1 MNDRKELMES
11 LAKELEAGKLPWDK
25 GFRGMRD
32 VNAVTGKAYSGG
44 NVIRLLA
51 SARAQGFEDPRW
63 CTFKQAQEQGWN
75 VKRGSK
81 GTRIEFW
88 SKIEDKDKD
97 QESAPKGNER
107 PANMFCRMFYV
118 FNGSQIEGIPPLP
131 AIVLPEPDELRKIA
145 ERAAKGM
152 GVQIED
158 RRASDLDSPFYA
170 PSADKIVMPLPEQFN
185 KPGIYEAVLLHELG
199 HATGHP
205 ARLDRDT
212 LKLYG
217 TSIETRAR
225 EELVAELTSVF
236 ARHDLG
242 VAVDPR
248 GHSTAYLQSWA
259 SVIRQDPNALFSAA
273 READKAVGM
282 IKEHGLEVEVAK
294 AQPALEAGV
303 FQRPDV
309 KAELERRAGIG
320 QEPPTLEALRDRQS
334 EAGVFQRPD
343 VKAELERR
351 AGIGQEPPTLEA
363 LRNRQSEAG
372 MFQRPDVKAEL
383 ERRSGE
389 EKKEESPRE
398 KGLFRRSANEL
409 GR

>member
-88 SKIEDKDKD
+88 SKIDKD
-97 QESAPKGNER
+97 QDNEGDSAPKGDSER
-107 PANMFCRMFYV
+107 SANMFCRMFYV
-118 FNGSQIEGIPPLP
+118 FNGSQIEGMPPLP
-131 AIVLPEPDELRKIA
+131 AIVLPEPDELRKLA
-145 ERAAKGM
+145 ERAARGM
-152 GVQIED
+152 GVKIED
-158 RRASDLDSPFYA
+158 RRASDLDSPFYS
-170 PSADKIVMPLPEQFN
+170 PSADKIVMPLPEQFT

-205 ARLDRDT
+205 TRLDRDT

-225 EELVAELTSVF
+225 EELVAELSSVF

-259 SVIRQDPNALFSAA
+259 SVIRQDPHALFSAA

-282 IKEHGLEVEVAK
+282 IKEHGLEVTREV
-294 AQPALEAGV
+294 
-303 FQRPDV
+303 
-309 KAELERRAGIG
+309 
-320 QEPPTLEALRDRQS
+320 RDRQFD
-334 EAGVFQRPD
+334 AGLSQRPTVEQEPRFPRGEFQRNEID
-343 VKAELERR
+343 RLLKAEVEKR
-351 AGIGQEPPTLEA
+351 A
-363 LRNRQSEAG
+363 
-372 MFQRPDVKAEL
+372 
-383 ERRSGE
+383 GE
-389 EKKEESPRE
+389 EKKEEAPRE

>member
-11 LAKELEAGKLPWDK
+11 LAKELDAGKLPWEK

-44 NVIRLLA
+44 NIIRLLA
-51 SARAQGFEDPRW
+51 SARAQSFDDPRW

-75 VKRGSK
+75 VKKGSK

-88 SKIEDKDKD
+88 SRIEDKDND
-97 QESAPKGNER
+97 QEASAPKGNNER

-170 PSADKIVMPLPEQFN
+170 PSADKIVMPLPEQFT
-185 KPGIYEAVLLHELG
+185 KPGVYEAVLLHELG
-199 HATGHP
+199 HATGH
-205 ARLDRDT
+205 ASRLDRDT
-212 LKLYG
+212 LRLYG

-225 EELVAELTSVF
+225 EELVAELSSVF
-236 ARHDLG
+236 ARHDFG
-242 VAVDPR
+242 TPVDPR
-248 GHSTAYLQSWA
+248 GHSTAYLQAWA
-259 SVIRQDPNALFSAA
+259 SVIREDPNALFSAA
-273 READKAVGM
+273 READKAVAM
-282 IKEHGLEVEVAK
+282 IKEHGLEVEVAREGQPRLPRGEFQRETIDKALKDEVERRSATEQPAGLFRREAIDK
-294 AQPALEAGV
+294 AQPENKV
-303 FQRPDV
+303 P
-309 KAELERRAGIG
+309 
-320 QEPPTLEALRDRQS
+320 
-334 EAGVFQRPD
+334 
-343 VKAELERR
+343 
-351 AGIGQEPPTLEA
+351 
-363 LRNRQSEAG
+363 
-372 MFQRPDVKAEL
+372 
-383 ERRSGE
+383 
-389 EKKEESPRE
+389 EK
-398 KGLFRRSANEL
+398 KGLFRHSATEL